1 MILKLYEGDGIVC
14 VEDGD
19 SITKSMNFWIETLDE
34 DGDIEVV
41 IEI

>member
-19 SITKSMNFWIETLDE
+19 STTKSMNFWIEMLDE
-34 DGDIEVV
+34 DSDIEVV